1 MNNYLDKA
9 RLGLFYL
16 QKQPGLQI
24 FQVGRQVT
32 KVIRY

>member
-24 FQVGRQVT
+24 IQIRRQVT
-32 KVIRY
+32 ELFRY